1 MNYRISK
8 RTLAKEY
15 LILIITIILIV
26 LSYFIL
32 KMFINHEVDK
42 FNKQIAITET
52 GLKTKKEI
60 ERINFFNAF
69 NDNFPNNYSYSKFWE
84 NLENLAAKDSIKV
97 KWATWN
103 SEVISFNEK
112 MGFATHQQFKNFILS
127 NTFTPKEIVQ
137 RDRITSQI
145 IELKADKNS
154 VEGKENFDDKFKRIV
169 IIILFLFYPFRFL
182 VKGLKWSLNN
192 ISQKH

>member
-1 MNYRISK
+1 
-8 RTLAKEY
+8 
-15 LILIITIILIV
+15 
-26 LSYFIL
+26 
-32 KMFINHEVDK
+32 
-42 FNKQIAITET
+42 
-52 GLKTKKEI
+52 
-60 ERINFFNAF
+60 
-69 NDNFPNNYSYSKFWE
+69 
-84 NLENLAAKDSIKV
+84 
-97 KWATWN
+97 
-103 SEVISFNEK
+103 

-182 VKGLKWSLNN
+182 VKGLKWSLKN
-192 ISQKH
+192 ISQKD